1 MSIISSIKIEIQCY
15 VELRVPNNPVT
26 TLVVDASQK
35 LNHKIRLSSVMHDNV
50 LNIKCYCIVC
60 S

>member
-35 LNHKIRLSSVMHDNV
+35 LDHKIRLSSVMYDNV
-50 LNIKCYCIVC
+50 RNIKCYY
-60 S
+60 SM